1 LSVQQADC
9 TTIAPE
15 KDKLT
20 STDLLTLFKY
30 NSWANH
36 RILEHAARL
45 TPEQVHAPA
54 AMDHGSAFQ
63 TLLHMVD
70 VEWSW
75 RIMSTN
81 TVAREYVWEMEAL
94 PDLASLD
101 RFWRMECA
109 RMLAYVGS
117 LDKAALEQ
125 EVDFGS
131 LQGQKPRS
139 ARVRQILLHVVTH
152 SGHHRSE
159 MARRLTEC
167 GHSPGDLALLN
178 SL

>member
-1 LSVQQADC
+1 M
-9 TTIAPE
+9 
-15 KDKLT
+15 T
-20 STDLLTLFKY
+20 SSDLLTLFRY

-36 RILEHAARL
+36 RILEHSARL
-45 TPEQVHAPA
+45 TPEQLHASA

-63 TLLHMVD
+63 TLLHMAD

-81 TVAREYVWEMEAL
+81 TAAREYVWEAEAL
-94 PDLASLD
+94 PDLASVD
-101 RFWRMECA
+101 RFWRAECA
-109 RMLAYVGS
+109 RMLAYVES
-117 LDKAALEQ
+117 LDETALNQ
-125 EVDFGS
+125 EIDFGS
-131 LQGQKPRS
+131 LQRSKPRS
-139 ARVRQILLHVVTH
+139 ATVRQILLHVVTH
-152 SGHHRSE
+152 SSHHRSE